1 MTGPGR
7 SAVEIIDA
15 RAFGALNAEER
26 RCRRRPGAR
35 MIYLMYLVV
44 GLAVAGLLYL
54 LIRDLRDRRRVA
66 VKRRKD
72 R

>member
-1 MTGPGR
+1 
-7 SAVEIIDA
+7 
-15 RAFGALNAEER
+15 
-26 RCRRRPGAR
+26 